1 MCPPPKQRF
10 QAELLAK
17 FMGRRIAD
25 ERLRYKEK
33 SWKERSGRKKYRAF
47 KRAAEKEER
56 HNKTERD
63 ERRETRERGTR
74 ERVSVKQHDE
84 EYGETL
90 EKGRGERWIRWCH
103 KHKRGRAAL
112 FNGSSSLCQVS
123 GCLFILL
130 LLLSVFFF
138 FRFHQQLTLTNSLHP
153 SLSLSLPSVTTGSA
167 SKGFSLTSTGR
178 SVTRTRYTSSPSG
191 TVWRKQE

>member
-17 FMGRRIAD
+17 FMGAGLLMRGSDTKRKA
-25 ERLRYKEK
+25 EK
-33 SWKERSGRKKYRAF
+33 RDLEEKNTEPSKERQRRRSGTTRQR
-47 KRAAEKEER
+47 E
-56 HNKTERD
+56 TRD

-138 FRFHQQLTLTNSLHP
+138 RFHQQLTLTNSLHP

-191 TVWRKQE
+191 TV